1 MKKMIFIMAAT
12 GLVVASCGTK
22 EPAKTA
28 GINYDYMDTSVRPG
42 DNFAKYATG
51 HWADYNPQPMEYPMW
66 GTIYK
71 VSEENTVNLASM
83 IREIAAKENAKG
95 SIAQKIGDLYNMA
108 MDSARLNA
116 DGAAPL
122 KAHLA
127 EIDAIGS
134 REELLRHCAREHDN
148 LLFGMYVDADEKD
161 SKNNIVAITQ
171 GGLTLRNKEYYSSKD
186 PQNVKMREDTKTHM
200 KNLFV
205 LAGYDEKTAQDKV
218 NRIWALE
225 TELAAAHYSMEE
237 QRISEKNYHKMT
249 VDEMEKLTGFDW
261 KSYLKDYRYDKT
273 TEVDLGQPEPVA
285 KACQLLMKA
294 PLEDLKDVYR
304 WKIVRGASS
313 VLSDDFA
320 QEDFDYEHKVYGTQE
335 MTPRWKRAVSLV
347 DGLMSDAV
355 GQMYVE
361 KYFSKEAKDEMIEL
375 VGNLQKS
382 LGERIQAQEWMTDE
396 TKAKAL
402 EKLAAFTVKV
412 GYPDKWDD
420 LTPLVIDPSKSLYE
434 NVRAA
439 SDFYWELNYNKRYNK
454 PVDKSEWLMPAQM
467 VNAYYNPTTNEI
479 CFPAGFLQP
488 PLFDLKADAAA
499 NYGSIGVVIGHEM
512 THGFDD
518 QGRHYTKEGNLENWW
533 TEADAEGFKKPC
545 DAMVSYFDSL
555 WVIPGELHANGTL
568 CLGENIADHGGLNI
582 AYNAFQMWQ
591 KEHGRLSDDNGFTP
605 EQRFFLSYANVWAG
619 STTEEMLRYLT
630 MMDVHSVM
638 FLRVN
643 GGLAQCD
650 PWYEAFD
657 IQPGDAYY
665 VAPENRVKVW

>member
-1 MKKMIFIMAAT
+1 MILLFAAA
-12 GLVVASCGTK
+12 GLAVASCGPK
-22 EPAKTA
+22 QPAKTA
-28 GINYDYMDTSVRPG
+28 GINYDYMDTTVRPG
-42 DNFAKYATG
+42 DDFAKYATG
-51 HWADYNPQPMEYPMW
+51 HWIDYNPQPKEYPSW

-71 VSEENTVNLASM
+71 VRDDNTAALSSLFL
-83 IREIAAKENAKG
+83 EIAGRQNEPG
-95 SIAQKIGDLYNMA
+95 TIAQKIGDLYNMA

-116 DGAAPL
+116 EGAAPL

-127 EIDAIGS
+127 ELEAIKT
-134 REELLRHCAREHDN
+134 REDLLHRCAVEHDD
-148 LLFGMYVDADEKD
+148 LLFGIYVGADEKD
-161 SKNNIVAITQ
+161 ADNNIVSISQ

-186 PQNVKMREDTKTHM
+186 PQNVMVREATKEHM

-205 LAGYDEKTAQDKV
+205 LAGFPEKEAAAKV
-218 NRIWALE
+218 ARIWALE
-225 TELAAAHYSMEE
+225 TELAATHYSMEE
-237 QRISEKNYHKMT
+237 QRIPEKNYHKMS
-249 VDEMEKLTGFDW
+249 VDELNKTCAPFDW
-261 KSYLKDYRYDKT
+261 KAYFKDYRYDKT
-273 TEVDLGQPEPVA
+273 EYVDLGQPEPVA
-285 KACQLLMKA
+285 KACKMLMTL
-294 PLEDLKDVYR
+294 PVEDLKAIYQ
-304 WKIVRGASS
+304 WQIISGAGSL
-313 VLSDDFA
+313 LSDDFV
-320 QEDFDYEHKVYGTQE
+320 QENFEYSRKIYGTQE
-335 MTPRWKRAVSLV
+335 ITPRWKRAVSMV

-361 KYFSKEAKDEMIEL
+361 KYFPAAAKTEMTEL
-375 VGNLQKS
+375 VGKLQKS
-382 LGERIQAQEWMTDE
+382 LGERIKAQEWMTDE
-396 TKAKAL
+396 TKKLAL
-402 EKLAAFTVKV
+402 EKLDAFTVKI

-420 LTPLVIDPSKSLYE
+420 LTKLVIDPSKSLYD

-439 SDFYWELNYNKRYNK
+439 QEFYWDLNYSKKYNK
-454 PVDKSEWLMPAQM
+454 PVDKDEWHMPAQM

-488 PLFDLKADAAA
+488 PLFDLNADAAA

-518 QGRHYTKEGNLENWW
+518 QGRLYTKEGNLGNWW
-533 TEADAEGFKKPC
+533 TDADAEGFKKPC
-545 DAMVSYFDSL
+545 DAMVDYFNSL

-568 CLGENIADHGGLNI
+568 TLGENLADHGGLNI

-591 KEHGRLSDDNGFTP
+591 KEHGRLGDDHGFTP

-619 STTEEMLRYLT
+619 SISPEMLRYLT

-650 PWYEAFD
+650 YWYDAFD
-657 IQPGDAYY
+657 IQPGDALY